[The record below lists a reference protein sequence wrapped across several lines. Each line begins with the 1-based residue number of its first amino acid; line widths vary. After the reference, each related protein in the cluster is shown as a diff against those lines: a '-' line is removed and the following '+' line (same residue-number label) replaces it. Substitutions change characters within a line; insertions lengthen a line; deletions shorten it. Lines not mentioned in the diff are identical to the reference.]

1 MGIKEEV
8 IEILKRSEISLS
20 CEDAENLSN
29 LFKKSSEKDCGKEYL
44 DGVNEYIL
52 SLKKEVK

>member
-8 IEILKRSEISLS
+8 VEILKRSENHIS
-20 CEDAENLSN
+20 CEDAEKLSE
-29 LFKKSSEKDCGKEYL
+29 LFKKSSEKDGGKEYL

-52 SLKKEVK
+52 SLKKEE